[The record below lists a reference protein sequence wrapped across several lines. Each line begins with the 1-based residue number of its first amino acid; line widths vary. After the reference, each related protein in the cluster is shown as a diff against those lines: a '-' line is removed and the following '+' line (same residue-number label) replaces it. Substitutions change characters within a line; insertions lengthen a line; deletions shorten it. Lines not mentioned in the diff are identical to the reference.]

1 MKRITTILALSA
13 FAVCLS
19 VAAFAQG
26 GAASPPATGSTTTT
40 TDAPAMPAKHSK
52 HMGAMKMAP
61 CDINSAS
68 KEDLMKLK
76 GIDDATADKI
86 IAGRPYKSKAQLVSK
101 SVLTKAQYSKI
112 KSHVVAKQEAAA
124 SK

>member
-1 MKRITTILALSA
+1 MKRITSILALSA

-26 GAASPPATGSTTTT
+26 GAASTPSTTTES
-40 TDAPAMPAKHSK
+40 APAPAKHAK

-76 GIDDATADKI
+76 GIDDATAEKI
-86 IAGRPYKSKAQLVSK
+86 IAARPYKSKAQLVSK
-101 SVLTKAQYSKI
+101 NVLTKAQYSKI
-112 KSHVVAKQEAAA
+112 RSHVVAKQEAAA